1 MDLAALLKK
10 NRETILGRWFDAI
23 AGSYPRATSE
33 FLAKQADRF
42 RNPVGHAIAQSTGR
56 IYDQVAS
63 AMNRDELLHALDGI
77 IRIRSV
83 QDFTPS
89 EAVAFVFQLKAV
101 IRDVLDGQLQGSGK
115 WDELAD
121 LESRIDR
128 VALLA
133 FEKYTECREKL
144 HEIRHGEIE
153 RRTARLRERARERSA
168 APRNEEEAIDDD
180 V

>member
-1 MDLAALLKK
+1 MEFATLLER
-10 NRETILGRWFDAI
+10 NREKILGKWFDSI

-42 RNPVGHAIAQSTGR
+42 RNPVGHAITQSIGP
-56 IYDQVAS
+56 IYDQLVS
-63 AMNRDELLHALDGI
+63 AMNRDELLQALDGI

-101 IRDVLDGQLQGSGK
+101 IREVMDEQLRGSER
-115 WDELAD
+115 WDDLAN

-144 HEIRHGEIE
+144 DEIRSKQIGSGS
-153 RRTARLRERARERSA
+153 AKLRERASA
-168 APRNEEEAIDDD
+168 KSAVPQHKEEPIDDS

>member
-1 MDLAALLKK
+1 MKLATLLEK
-10 NRETILGRWFDAI
+10 NRETILGRWFDLI
-23 AGSYPRATSE
+23 AGSYPKATSE

-42 RNPVGHAIAQSTGR
+42 RNPVGHAITQGIGS
-56 IYDQVAS
+56 IYDQVVS
-63 AMNRDELLHALDGI
+63 AMNREELLDALDGI

-101 IRDVLDGQLQGSGK
+101 IRDVLDEQLRGFEK
-115 WDELAD
+115 WDDLAD

-153 RRTARLRERARERSA
+153 SRTKRLRERASVKSA
-168 APRNEEEAIDDD
+168 VPQHKEEPIDDL